1 MSLIPTVFHPV
12 TLKSMTFEFDAYVF
26 YPVTLKSI
34 TLESNATVFYPV
46 THKSAA
52 FEFDAIVLYHVRL
65 KVGGA
70 GGKGVVGPIIFQIT
84 CKSILKYDYQLP
96 LR

>member
-46 THKSAA
+46 TLKSAA

-65 KVGGA
+65 KVGG
-70 GGKGVVGPIIFQIT
+70 GRGKGGSSTHNISNYLQIHF
-84 CKSILKYDYQLP
+84 KI
-96 LR
+96 